1 MEDENR
7 FRLVNPETV
16 PMADHQAL
24 RKDFEDLQA
33 VVQQLL
39 NRGQPNVGPSTPQ
52 HPSGLEASST
62 QHPPQ
67 FNFGS
72 PLNTPSF
79 QSRPPV
85 NIPGFSPQP
94 PPNTPNFQYQ
104 QLPVIPTTSI
114 NPNPLDN
121 VEIPHEDPNPPPG
134 VDFAVTQ
141 KLQQLED
148 SLRAMQGPNAYAS
161 TNFSDLC
168 FFPNQPLPP
177 KFKIPDFTKF
187 NGTTDPMTHL
197 RLYAGALSGYPNPDK
212 LMMQLFQHSLTGP
225 AAQWFA
231 RLDVRRFRTWTELS
245 QEFIMQ
251 YRHNAEIVMDRLFL
265 MRMSQEHGESFRA
278 YALRWKNVASQV
290 EPALLDH
297 EYVHYF
303 VQTLKDS
310 YFERL
315 CTSIGRSFHEVIQ
328 QGEMIEDGI
337 RTGKIIDMYAKI
349 GEAPSSSHSKR
360 TPSKKAKE
368 SDVALILPVDNSL
381 NRNTRP
387 QNPYPQNYQ
396 QPYQQPFQPQYQPQ
410 YQLPQ
415 YMPSAPLNQP
425 ATYSPNQPAR
435 NPPRRRNFTPIAIPW
450 TEVFNRLV
458 ASGHISPMP
467 ARPPPNILP
476 PTYKP
481 DAKCAFHSGQPGHD
495 TESCWTLRNK
505 VQDLIDAKIIELE
518 ESTKP
523 TTPNVTNNP
532 LPNHQG
538 INVILDEEDDFSPLQ
553 LIGALGTIVVQHRR
567 SETPI
572 IAMIGRNPRGR
583 GRAGYMQNPRLGN
596 YNYHQQIAPFTCC
609 PSGSTT
615 NLPSAPLTTLPI
627 RPKVKLPSITQLPV
641 SNLCQVPWTYAP
653 TPVTTEAAVDEIG
666 GMTRSGRV
674 YTPAELESRRK
685 GKEKEKPVL
694 TEEEITEFVK
704 VLKMSEYDVVEQL
717 KKTPAHIN
725 ILALLLSSEPH
736 REALL
741 SIIKEAQVPKDISP
755 ENFQNMVSSIMAPGV
770 VTFSDDEIPD
780 KGIGH
785 TKALHIAVKTKGMIV
800 ARVLVDNGSALN
812 ICPYS
817 TLQRLG
823 MDKSCLHHSSIIVR
837 AFDGSQRQTI
847 GEVELP
853 VEIGSITFSI
863 KFQVLEIPSA
873 YNFLL
878 GRPWIHVTGGVP
890 STLHQKIKFIIA
902 GQLITV
908 YAEEEFAIYKA
919 PAIPFLESA
928 EPSSYQTLEYVTAIQ
943 GTPVTPQVSDNSKAI
958 ACCFRHNNFCPGKGL
973 GVSLQGETSLRD
985 IPTQIHT
992 FGLGY
997 KPTSAERR
1005 AAVNKRRGVTNHPE
1019 WQKLQRLPPLRR
1031 SFVSGGFERSQDDVV
1046 QVPSVQ
1052 EEDIHVS
1059 VESLADLFQET
1070 LVIDVPGLGS
1080 DNSDPQAAG
1089 IHPAYPGEKLQNW
1102 TSQKIVRA
1110 RKFWDPKIRPFD
1122 PNDVTILAHDE
1133 YDFDVELD
1141 FELMGF
1147 EIDTCDEVPEE
1158 IKLMADKHDDRKTP
1172 NIEETETINLG
1183 TVESPREVKIGTNL
1197 DKWQKKEF
1205 EELLKAYKDVFAWS
1219 YEDMPEGNVVTNNIA
1234 EYEAC
1239 ILGLR
1244 MALQYEIL
1252 ELTVWGDS
1260 DLIIQQSN
1268 ETFKTRDPKLA
1279 PYHQKVK
1286 ELRKRFNNI
1295 KFIHIPRTDNSFA
1308 DALATLAAAI
1318 QFDEGEE
1325 IPAIQIELR
1334 HSPAYCSAVAE
1345 ELDGHPWHKNAE
1357 TGKKN
1362 ASAGT

>member
-1 MEDENR
+1 
-7 FRLVNPETV
+7 
-16 PMADHQAL
+16 
-24 RKDFEDLQA
+24 
-33 VVQQLL
+33 
-39 NRGQPNVGPSTPQ
+39 
-52 HPSGLEASST
+52 
-62 QHPPQ
+62 
-67 FNFGS
+67 
-72 PLNTPSF
+72 
-79 QSRPPV
+79 
-85 NIPGFSPQP
+85 
-94 PPNTPNFQYQ
+94 
-104 QLPVIPTTSI
+104 
-114 NPNPLDN
+114 
-121 VEIPHEDPNPPPG
+121 
-134 VDFAVTQ
+134 
-141 KLQQLED
+141 
-148 SLRAMQGPNAYAS
+148 
-161 TNFSDLC
+161 
-168 FFPNQPLPP
+168 
-177 KFKIPDFTKF
+177 
-187 NGTTDPMTHL
+187 
-197 RLYAGALSGYPNPDK
+197 
-212 LMMQLFQHSLTGP
+212 
-225 AAQWFA
+225 
-231 RLDVRRFRTWTELS
+231 
-245 QEFIMQ
+245 
-251 YRHNAEIVMDRLFL
+251 
-265 MRMSQEHGESFRA
+265 
-278 YALRWKNVASQV
+278 
-290 EPALLDH
+290 
-297 EYVHYF
+297 
-303 VQTLKDS
+303 
-310 YFERL
+310 
-315 CTSIGRSFHEVIQ
+315 
-328 QGEMIEDGI
+328 
-337 RTGKIIDMYAKI
+337 
-349 GEAPSSSHSKR
+349 
-360 TPSKKAKE
+360 
-368 SDVALILPVDNSL
+368 
-381 NRNTRP
+381 
-387 QNPYPQNYQ
+387 
-396 QPYQQPFQPQYQPQ
+396 
-410 YQLPQ
+410 
-415 YMPSAPLNQP
+415 
-425 ATYSPNQPAR
+425 
-435 NPPRRRNFTPIAIPW
+435 
-450 TEVFNRLV
+450 
-458 ASGHISPMP
+458 
-467 ARPPPNILP
+467 
-476 PTYKP
+476 
-481 DAKCAFHSGQPGHD
+481 
-495 TESCWTLRNK
+495 
-505 VQDLIDAKIIELE
+505 
-518 ESTKP
+518 
-523 TTPNVTNNP
+523 
-532 LPNHQG
+532 
-538 INVILDEEDDFSPLQ
+538 
-553 LIGALGTIVVQHRR
+553 
-567 SETPI
+567 
-572 IAMIGRNPRGR
+572 MIGRNPRGR

-596 YNYHQQIAPFTCC
+596 YNYHQQVAPFTCR

-615 NLPSAPLTTLPI
+615 NLPSAPLTTLPV

-653 TPVTTEAAVDEIG
+653 TPVTTEAAVNEIG

-704 VLKMSEYDVVEQL
+704 RGV
-717 KKTPAHIN
+717 
-725 ILALLLSSEPH
+725 ALNNQRSTS
-736 REALL
+736 A
-741 SIIKEAQVPKDISP
+741 KDISP

-780 KGIGH
+780 EGIGH

-943 GTPVTPQVSDNSKAI
+943 GTPVTPQVSNNSKAI
-958 ACCFRHNNFCPGKGL
+958 ARCFRHNNFCPGKGL

-985 IPTQIHT
+985 IPTQIHS

-1005 AAVNKRRGVTNHPE
+1005 AAVNKRREVTNHPE
-1019 WQKLQRLPPLRR
+1019 WQKLQSPPPLSR
-1031 SFVSGGFERSQDDVV
+1031 SFVSGGFEGSQDDMV

-1052 EEDIHVS
+1052 KEDIHVS

-1089 IHPAYPGEKLQNW
+1089 IRPAYPGEKLQNW
-1102 TSQKIVRA
+1102 TSQKIVCA

-1147 EIDTCDEVPEE
+1147 EIDACDEVPEE

-1183 TVESPREVKIGTNL
+1183 TVESPREVKVGTNL

-1205 EELLKAYKDVFAWS
+1205 EELLKDYKDVFAWS
-1219 YEDMPEGNVVTNNIA
+1219 YEDMPDEEILVLEEEEESEEKTPGWRLFFDGAANRRGAGIGAVLISAIGTHFPAATKLLFEEGNVVTNNIA

-1286 ELRKRFNNI
+1286 ELRKRFNDI

-1308 DALATLAAAI
+1308 DALAMLAAAI

-1334 HSPAYCSAVAE
+1334 HSPAYCSVAAK